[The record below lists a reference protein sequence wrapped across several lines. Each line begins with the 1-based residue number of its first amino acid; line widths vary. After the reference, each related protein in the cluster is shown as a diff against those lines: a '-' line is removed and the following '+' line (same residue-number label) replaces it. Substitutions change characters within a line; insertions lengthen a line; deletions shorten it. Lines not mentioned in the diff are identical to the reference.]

1 MVGCVGD
8 AGTRVVTRVVEVLV
22 AVVVVVVMVDVD
34 VGVCGVGV
42 GDGGGGGGVD
52 GIDVGVGG
60 DTAHVN
66 ALYHARRLITP
77 QINIVWGGGRFVGLK
92 KVE

>member
-1 MVGCVGD
+1 MWCWCIGGS
-8 AGTRVVTRVVEVLV
+8 GG
-22 AVVVVVVMVDVD
+22 
-34 VGVCGVGV
+34 GVGVGV

-77 QINIVWGGGRFVGLK
+77 QINIVWGGVVLWVSK
-92 KVE
+92 KLSKPSADSR